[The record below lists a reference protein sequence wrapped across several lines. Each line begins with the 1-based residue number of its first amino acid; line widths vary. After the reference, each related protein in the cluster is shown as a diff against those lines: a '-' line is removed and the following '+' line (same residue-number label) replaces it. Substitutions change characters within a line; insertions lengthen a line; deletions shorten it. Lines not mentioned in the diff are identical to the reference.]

1 MARGGKKGAFPLQ
14 RSNSTDTVATYHQL
28 VPCST
33 GRRFGSLELI
43 ESDRFA
49 AGYNRARVTELN
61 EEEGAGEEVSEIHES
76 VFVDIP
82 TLVAVLIKPDNNPDE
97 SSVHIE
103 EIYSDEVVD
112 ESSNDVEFIEGDRSY
127 ERREIYEVNA
137 RKTGQEVDKGGRERK
152 RKFRKQDSVDAIPA
166 LTNLHASRKFGSVEA
181 IQRRDPAFSFERSHT
196 SLEKPLRPASST
208 IPDRVA
214 KKLNDI
220 REVCGG
226 AASQSNGCRARS
238 FARKPSLENVRR
250 KSSKDSS
257 SSSSKDEQIS
267 TGRGDKPSSSRKN
280 SLEQESSSILR
291 NHTPIQRVKRA
302 EIVAAVTERLYSSK
316 RSAEDSPGMRSPTG
330 EATADGATKSVA
342 RLKLQEISR
351 KMLGKRRRVSV
362 DTQTDCSRTVRMRD
376 TASLTETS
384 PIARRDVAISTDHR
398 QVCEKPVWD
407 KGFGPVLRVKE
418 MATSTD
424 KPSTVVSV
432 VRCRDVGSSAT
443 DLEDYDCGLHSP
455 RNDSGILS
463 DDGQNYYAGSSSNP
477 SSVEVSDFCQEGER
491 GRVACT
497 ESSTNTSAFSTC
509 RSFAVQTSRRTD
521 QPTQFAC
528 SRRCC
533 VQQQQSG
540 ERSVISISLPDSVSI
555 TIESRGSRISTR
567 EKDCGASKDESA
579 QTKARRDEEET
590 SPPLSRSRDNR
601 TASTPSQIDCKVF
614 RIENI
619 FHDPNNAVER
629 SYSSRVDSKGSPRGA
644 GAEERARIR
653 NSITLRNSLGTSNDT
668 NHDHGFSDDSLDY
681 NESNASSDDPTT
693 SLLTKVKQG
702 MGRERENFCPPDV
715 VAHTKKNCPKSI
727 ETDPKNEPVADFK
740 HDRGGLPTRNPGKLA
755 EIDAHGPES
764 LTIFGGKP
772 FRSYEGEMDE
782 SDNVSPN
789 NSGRKKKVSFSSSTT
804 VSEKRFDSIGILK
817 PIIKRRRR
825 RNAAADESPNP
836 VHSSNEETED
846 SQQEVRGGLIS
857 KGSWREKTRSGSSEE
872 GKEELAFEEEE
883 SSRKKNRRRV
893 KFFAFDESSENTC
906 SESESYEN
914 VEEEEEEEE
923 EEEGRNVL
931 EEYLSEAVTLM
942 RNLNSGTSTCRA
954 SLAHRGRSGTPPP
967 WDLHDRS
974 KFTIDRRGE
983 DSTNPARIGDF
994 SIDASTEISYER
1006 CVKGIQRLE
1015 DCIRRIDR
1023 HNELLKEKY
1032 GVDCESAGSRPDLAN
1047 PSTDPHRASNHDD
1060 DDDDSKVLSGTREV
1074 GSRSSPSVAGRK
1086 DDLERKIF
1094 DQLMNVANSIRYR
1107 RSNVGP
1113 ETPQSPTNAA
1123 KFRETEEPRRGEV
1136 RKLGNLSLEES
1147 WNDSGR
1153 QDAFATY
1160 EITGNLSVG
1169 RTCRF
1174 TERNSDTDR
1183 NSLDEDSL
1191 PPRRAFDRTIFD
1203 DEQDELSST
1212 SSYAFPTKREARTR
1226 DTAARMQSAAIKH
1239 VIVLD
1244 HSVY

>member
-1 MARGGKKGAFPLQ
+1 MARGGKGRKKGAFPLQ

-82 TLVAVLIKPDNNPDE
+82 TLVAVLIKPDNSPDE

-137 RKTGQEVDKGGRERK
+137 RKTGGQEVDKAGRERK

-220 REVCGG
+220 REVEDRRRKNSSGAGKRASNERLERKGSNDSDRGVRTEVCGG

-280 SLEQESSSILR
+280 SLEQESSSILK

-330 EATADGATKSVA
+330 EVTADGATKSVA

-398 QVCEKPVWD
+398 QVCENPVWD

-601 TASTPSQIDCKVF
+601 TASTPSQTDCKVF

-629 SYSSRVDSKGSPRGA
+629 SYSSRAGSKGSPRGA
-644 GAEERARIR
+644 EAEERARIR
-653 NSITLRNSLGTSNDT
+653 NSITLRNSLGTSHASQGEEMEGREGLIGDGSITEAFINRKRSFTSRRAHGFLVHQDPSKNVSVEGAQPSFWRLGIGETPFNVEANRDVACFRPPRSNDT

-727 ETDPKNEPVADFK
+727 EKTDPKNEPVADFK
-740 HDRGGLPTRNPGKLA
+740 HDRGGFPTRNPGKLA

-772 FRSYEGEMDE
+772 FRNYEGEMDE

-846 SQQEVRGGLIS
+846 SQQEVRGGLIL

-872 GKEELAFEEEE
+872 GKEGGELAFEEEE

-914 VEEEEEEEE
+914 VEEEEEDEE

-942 RNLNSGTSTCRA
+942 RNLNSGTST
-954 SLAHRGRSGTPPP
+954 
-967 WDLHDRS
+967 
-974 KFTIDRRGE
+974 
-983 DSTNPARIGDF
+983 
-994 SIDASTEISYER
+994 
-1006 CVKGIQRLE
+1006 
-1015 DCIRRIDR
+1015 
-1023 HNELLKEKY
+1023 
-1032 GVDCESAGSRPDLAN
+1032 
-1047 PSTDPHRASNHDD
+1047 
-1060 DDDDSKVLSGTREV
+1060 
-1074 GSRSSPSVAGRK
+1074 
-1086 DDLERKIF
+1086 
-1094 DQLMNVANSIRYR
+1094 
-1107 RSNVGP
+1107 
-1113 ETPQSPTNAA
+1113 
-1123 KFRETEEPRRGEV
+1123 
-1136 RKLGNLSLEES
+1136 
-1147 WNDSGR
+1147 
-1153 QDAFATY
+1153 
-1160 EITGNLSVG
+1160 
-1169 RTCRF
+1169 
-1174 TERNSDTDR
+1174 
-1183 NSLDEDSL
+1183 
-1191 PPRRAFDRTIFD
+1191 
-1203 DEQDELSST
+1203 
-1212 SSYAFPTKREARTR
+1212 
-1226 DTAARMQSAAIKH
+1226 
-1239 VIVLD
+1239 
-1244 HSVY
+1244 